1 MRDSG
6 IVEICTVIEK
16 HVDGQM
22 PTKQLRPFEQH
33 YFEDRVVGYGRQY
46 AAKGVSQQVDKLIRI
61 DRDESIEI
69 GMVARIGSL
78 TYGIDNIQHLLD
90 EHNLKCTDLTLS
102 RFEEDFDDDDD

>member
-6 IVEICTVIEK
+6 IVEICTVIET
-16 HVDGQM
+16 HIDGQM
-22 PTKQLRPFEQH
+22 PTKQLRPIEQY

-46 AAKGVSQQVDKLIRI
+46 AAMGVSQQVDRLIRI

-78 TYGIDNIQHLLD
+78 TYSIDNIQHLLD